1 MRLFLNGLA
10 ASAGAGLTYLR
21 NFIPEISKRR
31 GVHSIIA
38 LDPTL
43 QPEFEGP
50 TNISFVN
57 LPSPRGAIQRFRR
70 EQTHLGRI
78 IKENGADVLISAGNF
93 ALRNSPVPQ
102 ILLSGNSLYTSSDFV
117 VDLRCRRD
125 YRLLT
130 DTYLK
135 GFFAKRSLAWTDST
149 VAPTEAFA
157 KELAAWTGT
166 KVNAI
171 HHGFDHER
179 FFQDPGP
186 LPTRIQAKLDASEQ
200 AIRLLFVSH
209 YNYYRNFETLFR
221 ALPII
226 QKKLGSRQVK
236 LFLTCKLTSKENP
249 GAYQAEPAASLLRK
263 LNIADGVVELGT
275 VPYELLHHVYRS
287 CHIYVTAAYAESFA
301 HPLVEAMASG
311 LPVVASGLLVH
322 REVCG
327 DAALYFDRFS
337 PEELAAQVRQIA
349 ESRDLANRL
358 AERGRVRSQDFS
370 WSAHV
375 EQMLALARSIL
386 DSNKKTS
393 ELAL

>member
-21 NFIPEISKRR
+21 NVIPEIAKRGEVR
-31 GVHSIIA
+31 TTVA
-38 LDPTL
+38 LDSSL
-43 QPEFEGP
+43 QPEFEGLP
-50 TNISFVN
+50 NISFVN
-57 LPSPRGAIQRFRR
+57 LPSPRGAMQRFWR
-70 EQTHLGRI
+70 EQTDLGRI
-78 IKENGADVLISAGNF
+78 IKENRAGVLISAGNF

-102 ILLSGNSLYTSSDFV
+102 ILLSGNSLYTSNDFV

-125 YRLLT
+125 YRLLA

-135 GFFAKRSLAWTDST
+135 GVFAKRSLAWADST

-157 KELAAWTGT
+157 KELTAWTGT
-166 KVNAI
+166 RVSAI

-179 FFQDPGP
+179 FFNDPSP
-186 LPTRIQAKLDASEQ
+186 LPTGIQSKLDASGQ

-226 QKKLGSRQVK
+226 QETLRSRQVK

-249 GAYQAEPAASLLRK
+249 GAYQAETAASLVRK
-263 LNIADGVVELGT
+263 LNIADSVVELGT
-275 VPYELLHHVYRS
+275 VPYELLHHLYRS

-337 PEELAAQVRQIA
+337 AEELAAQVQRIA
-349 ESRDLANRL
+349 SSRDLANGLSAHGL
-358 AERGRVRSQDFS
+358 ARSKDFS

-375 EQMLALARSIL
+375 EQVLALARSL
-386 DSNKKTS
+386 RDSC
-393 ELAL
+393 